1 MKQFQCKHCGNIQE
15 ISLWGQICRMHL
27 FGKWVYAKCPK
38 CGKRS
43 WHKVPERSV
52 RTNSGETAQFLDKLP
67 KMYMVGCWVG
77 YGVWDFPWSGKWEKN
92 PYTGHME
99 PLVWYYNDHNG
110 TADNWYLG
118 PIRHTTTGVV
128 VMWTEDRVVAESIAG
143 ALNLR
148 KNIREQEKSN
158 ELK

>member
-27 FGKWVYAKCPK
+27 FGKWIYAKCPH

-43 WHKVPERSV
+43 WHKAPERSV
-52 RTNSGETAQFLDKLP
+52 RENSGETAHFLTKLP
-67 KMYMVGCWVG
+67 KMYIVGCWAR
-77 YGVWDFPWSGKWEKN
+77 YGVWDFYWSGKWEKN

-99 PLVWYYNDHNG
+99 PLVWYYDDCNG
-110 TADNWYLG
+110 TVDNWYLV
-118 PIRHTTTGVV
+118 PIRHVTSGVI
-128 VMWTEDRVVAESIAG
+128 VMWTEDRVVAESIAS

-148 KNIREQEKSN
+148 GLIRADKER
-158 ELK
+158 LK